1 MVPETE
7 SGDVKARRS
16 GGFGFVEATGSKS
29 RSLNVQIRLLLQDC
43 PSRQALFEK
52 VLTLCNDQFAASV
65 ARVDYLV
72 GSEKQFC
79 ECHDP
84 RMPATLA
91 GRFQTDYLN
100 PLSLEVISSSES
112 EPQMKRY
119 ERGDQKMTLLSAPV
133 VDLQTGQPVAA
144 VTMMFGGNAL
154 KEEVALPRLDSI
166 TAVVSAVLMAKETP
180 APRRSAPSKTP
191 AADSEPDTQT
201 SAAQS
206 AAAAQSATVA
216 ELQQHAA
223 LGKAS
228 QYGSL
233 REFGYSIVNSLCGQ
247 VQAEQVFFG
256 VERQQ
261 RIVVEAIS
269 GTADFKN
276 NSPAVSIARQAMEE
290 CMDHGRPVVVQHAQ
304 LPDMEAL
311 SIHRQWSLETGN
323 ACVCSIPL
331 LEGTKIVG
339 VVSIRR
345 HAAKPFRTEELEKL
359 QQMIAPYG
367 SAIRVVDKA
376 SRSVGM
382 QLKTAA
388 GESAKKTFGPGA
400 WGRRIALGC
409 LAVAS
414 LWFLLGSMTY
424 RPLCRTRVVAADLRH
439 FSAPFHGRLKR
450 VYVRAGQ
457 QVSAGELL
465 AEFDTADLWMEL
477 NRLTRQIRSTQ
488 VEFRQAME
496 DDDLAQAA
504 LSRAQVNVLQAEAA
518 TIQKQIRESRILA
531 PSEGTVLL
539 TDLEQRIGQ
548 SFAQGEQLLQFAA
561 AGEWL
566 LEIEVPDDIAN
577 FVSPDQAGIFAAASF
592 PTERQPF
599 EIHHIDGAA
608 TTVQDRNV
616 FIARANLQSRP
627 EWMRSG
633 MEGTAQ
639 VTTVDRPVWWVAL
652 HRVVDWARLHFWI

>member
-1 MVPETE
+1 MMVPETE
-7 SGDVKARRS
+7 SGDAKTRRS
-16 GGFGFVEATGSKS
+16 GGFGFVESAGSKS
-29 RSLNVQIRLLLQDC
+29 RSLNVQTRLLLQEC

-52 VLTLCNDQFAASV
+52 VLKLCNDQFAASV
-65 ARVDYLV
+65 ARIDYLV
-72 GSEKQFC
+72 GAEKQCC

-84 RMPATLA
+84 RMPSSLA
-91 GRFQTDYLN
+91 NRFQTDYLT
-100 PLSLEVISSSES
+100 PLSQEVISSSDA

-144 VTMMFGGNAL
+144 VTMMFGGGAL
-154 KEEVALPRLDSI
+154 REEVALPRLDGI
-166 TAVVSAVLMAKETP
+166 TAVVSAVLMA
-180 APRRSAPSKTP
+180 RSAPVTRASV
-191 AADSEPDTQT
+191 AAREG
-201 SAAQS
+201 
-206 AAAAQSATVA
+206 AAAPARESSSPTTAPEATA
-216 ELQQHAA
+216 EWQQHAA

-247 VQAEQVFFG
+247 VRAEQVFFG
-256 VERQQ
+256 VVRQQ

-269 GTADFKN
+269 GTADFKA
-276 NSPAVSIARQAMEE
+276 NSPAVALARQAMEE
-290 CMDHGRPVVVQHAQ
+290 CMDHGRVVSVQHAQ
-304 LPDMEAL
+304 LPEMEAL
-311 SIHRQWSLETGN
+311 SIHRQWSTETGN

-331 LEGTKIVG
+331 LEGTQTVG
-339 VVSIRR
+339 VISIRR
-345 HAAKPFRTEELEKL
+345 TAANPFRSEELEKL

-388 GESAKKTFGPGA
+388 GESARKTFGPGA
-400 WGRRIALGC
+400 WGRRLMMGC
-409 LAVAS
+409 LAVAMV
-414 LWFLLGSMTY
+414 WFLFGSMIY

-439 FSAPFHGRLKR
+439 FSAPFNGRLKR

-457 QVSAGELL
+457 EVSAGELL

-496 DDDLAQAA
+496 DDNLAQAA
-504 LSRAQVNVLQAEAA
+504 FNRSQISVLQAEAA
-518 TIQKQIRESRILA
+518 TIQKQIRESRIMA

-539 TDLEQRIGQ
+539 TDLEQRVGQ
-548 SFAQGEQLLQFAA
+548 TFAQGEQLLQFAA

-566 LEIEVPDDIAN
+566 LEIEVPDDIASY
-577 FVSPDQAGIFAAASF
+577 VSPEQAGTFAAASF

-599 EIHHIDGAA
+599 EIHHMDGAA

-616 FIARANLQSRP
+616 FIARASLQSRP
-627 EWMRSG
+627 DWMRSG